1 MSLSLRLPG
10 DSRLASLLKQTPRL
24 VFQHERYDTV
34 NAPSYRTLARA
45 SFRGAPFAP
54 QLTITDWFQDLF
66 TPLSRYFSAFCH
78 HTSSLSD
85 FVSI

>member
-10 DSRLASLLKQTPRL
+10 DSRLTPLLEQTPRL

-34 NAPSYRTLARA
+34 SATSYRTLARA
-45 SFRGAPFAP
+45 SFGSAPFAP
-54 QLTITDWFQDLF
+54 QLTMTDWFQDLF
-66 TPLSRYFSAFCH
+66 TPLSRCFSAFCH
-78 HTSSLSD
+78 HTGSLSD